1 MFLNGAE
8 LLKNVIDNWE
18 VKCNAESC
26 PNYFSVNIYM
36 LVVVFHQQIFK
47 TCQFWQNLLLF
58 ENCRRNAIDIV

>member
-26 PNYFSVNIYM
+26 PNYFSVNVYM

-47 TCQFWQNLLLF
+47 TCQF
-58 ENCRRNAIDIV
+58 